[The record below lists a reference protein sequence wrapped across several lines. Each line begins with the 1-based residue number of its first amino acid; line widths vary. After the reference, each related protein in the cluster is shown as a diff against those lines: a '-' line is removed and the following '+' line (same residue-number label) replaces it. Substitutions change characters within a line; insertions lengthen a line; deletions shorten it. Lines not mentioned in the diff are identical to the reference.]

1 MDRVLLVE
9 DAKTV
14 SRFLEKPLLEA
25 GLEMVQAFSLAES
38 QQILREDVD
47 GFFVAILDLNLPDC
61 EPLEV
66 VESIHKAGI
75 PSIVFTGNFDDRIQD
90 MVWSN
95 DVVDYVVKS
104 GRGSIGYV
112 VDLIKR
118 VRSNR
123 KIEVLVVD
131 DSMVARR
138 LITRLLKIHQYIVH
152 DASNGVE
159 ALEVLKAHPNIRM
172 VITDFNMPR
181 VDGFDLTQEIRAQHD
196 KREPTIIGV
205 SAQGDNRLS
214 AHFLK
219 NGANDFINK
228 PFSTD
233 EFYCRVTQN
242 IEMIEYVR
250 EIRDVS
256 LKDYL
261 TGLGN
266 RRYFFERCPEIY
278 ERANSGS
285 AKMAIGMID
294 VDHFKRFNDTY
305 SHDAGDSVLQHVAA
319 LLEAHC
325 AADEIVAR
333 FGGEEFCVLS
343 NERPVS
349 ELVRFYDSLRS
360 VIANSHVLIEGEK
373 LSVTVSI
380 GITTEPLDSIDEML
394 NAADERLYEA
404 KNNGRNRIM
413 LAS

>member
-14 SRFLEKPLLEA
+14 GRFLEKPLLEA

-61 EPLEV
+61 KPLEV
-66 VESIHKAGI
+66 VESIHRAGI
-75 PSIVFTGNFDDRIQD
+75 PSIVFTGNFDERIQD

-112 VDLIKR
+112 VDLVKR

-152 DASNGVE
+152 DAGNGVE
-159 ALEVLKAHPNIRM
+159 ALEVLKAHPDIRL

-181 VDGFDLTQEIRAQHD
+181 MDGFDLTQEIRAQHD
-196 KREPTIIGV
+196 KREMAIIGV

-250 EIRDVS
+250 EIRDAS

-266 RRYFFERCPEIY
+266 RRYFFERCPEIC
-278 ERANSGS
+278 ERAKSGS
-285 AKMAIGMID
+285 AKIAIGMVD

-305 SHDAGDSVLQHVAA
+305 GHDAGDVVLQHVAA

-325 AADEIVAR
+325 AADDIVAR

-349 ELVRFYDSLRS
+349 ELVGFYDSLRS

-380 GITTEPLDSIDEML
+380 GVTTEPLDSIDEML

-404 KNNGRNRIM
+404 KNNGRNRIV